1 MINYIYYKFLYRPLM
16 KLAHKHGWHHM
27 RTCYPDGD
35 TMLRCDWCGIS
46 VITKRAKNK
55 NEKYPTGLLQ
65 VQNGVIRYEND

>member
-1 MINYIYYKFLYRPLM
+1 
-16 KLAHKHGWHHM
+16 M